1 MYPAMV
7 QFAVRLRR
15 TVGDGDRPG
24 GSRLRRTPGNKA
36 SAGRAHPPGATKNIS
51 APRVYRNF
59 IT

>member
-7 QFAVRLRR
+7 QFAVRPRR

-24 GSRLRRTPGNKA
+24 GSRLRLPAAPAHARTAYIINTA
-36 SAGRAHPPGATKNIS
+36 SQLH
-51 APRVYRNF
+51 VYRNF